1 VLTEEQKINIATET
15 MELASS
21 SQTAIESLSSTISP
35 TEPRYSFYRYAHT
48 YNGTS
53 LSPILFIYTCPS
65 GSKIKERMLY
75 AASSRSAQQLAEA
88 EAGLTI
94 EKKIEASSP
103 EDVTQ
108 ESIDEDLH
116 PKVEVKKAFERP
128 RRPGRK

>member
-1 VLTEEQKINIATET
+1 

-21 SQTAIESLSSTISP
+21 TNTPIDILSSTISP

-48 YNGTS
+48 HNGAFS
-53 LSPILFIYTCPS
+53 SPILFIYTCPS

-75 AASSRSAQQLAEA
+75 AASSRSAQQLAES

-108 ESIDEDLH
+108 ESIDDDLH
-116 PKVEVKKAFERP
+116 PKVEVKTGFQRP
-128 RRPGRK
+128 KRPGRK